1 MKKLWMSLALA
12 ASLLATVAIT
22 GCSSTPPSESKAAR
36 MKAVAEL
43 ATFTGS
49 QVDLI
54 DNPDHRPFYV
64 ASLTA
69 LDSLLQSKDYDP
81 AKFVAAL
88 RNLPIKR
95 IGDDK
100 GAIIVTSAVILW
112 DLYAAEVVN
121 LDKAVYV
128 KPVIEGVRSGLARAL
143 GQ

>member
-1 MKKLWMSLALA
+1 MKRVWMSLVLA
-12 ASLLATVAIT
+12 ASLLASVMFT
-22 GCSSTPPSESKAAR
+22 GCSSTPPTATKAAR

-43 ATFTGS
+43 AAYTGS

-54 DNPDHRPFYV
+54 DNPDHRPFFE
-64 ASLTA
+64 ASVVA

-112 DLYAAEVVN
+112 DLYAAEIVN

-143 GQ
+143 GK